1 MAIYHLLY
9 RTTTAGLVPSSV
21 DMPAG
26 RLALNLVDERIY
38 FTNQSGTVVQPN
50 VRPHTHTI
58 GDITDLNKG
67 EPNGVASLD
76 SNGVLVLSQ
85 MPFAPINTVSGTSLV
100 LGTATGT
107 DVVQGRY
114 TRTTAATAVTITV
127 NNAAATAPQEFHV
140 RQSGAGAVTF
150 VAGAGVTINP
160 QFGSGL
166 VLAGQ
171 GSLVT
176 LKCVGTNVYDLF
188 GQLGAA

>member
-9 RTTTAGLVPSSV
+9 RTATAGLVPSSV

-38 FTNQSGTVVQPN
+38 FTNQSGAVVQPN
-50 VRPHTHTI
+50 VRPHTHVI
-58 GDITDLNKG
+58 SDITDLNKG
-67 EPNGVASLD
+67 APNGVASLD

-150 VAGAGVTINP
+150 VAGSGVTINP

-166 VLAGQ
+166 SLAGQ